1 MTVVTKRN
9 VTFSVVTSDS
19 EINLGMHLFA
29 VSCVLITGILLD
41 TKRWAWDVVD
51 ELSISGPN
59 YSLVAWCLFASFLY
73 ILCLLLAV
81 AQLDVVILR
90 NGLPR
95 LSRRQEFGYVLVT

>member
-1 MTVVTKRN
+1 VTLVTKRN
-9 VTFSVVTSDS
+9 VTYSVVRSDS
-19 EINLGMHLFA
+19 EINLGMHLFV

-51 ELSISGPN
+51 ELFISGPN
-59 YSLVAWCLFASFLY
+59 YSLAWCLFASFLS

-81 AQLDVVILR
+81 AQLDVVVLR